1 MEKEKILLKVV
12 PLTAYFEDSEVT
24 VVIPGKAP
32 LRMTKDD
39 FEKKFGDCVSLRA
52 MRVSMGAIVGNT
64 KARIEEIESKGISD
78 KAIDD
83 AKDDV
88 RRMENLLE
96 KLESYENKNQ

>member
-12 PLTAYFEDSEVT
+12 PLTAYFEGDEVI
-24 VVIPGKAP
+24 VIIPGKAP
-32 LRMTKDD
+32 MRMAKDD
-39 FEKKFGDCVSLRA
+39 FEKRFGDCVSLRA
-52 MRVSMGAIVGNT
+52 MRVSMGAIAGNT
-64 KARIEEIESKGISD
+64 KARIEEIEGKGISD

-88 RRMENLLE
+88 RRMEKLLE